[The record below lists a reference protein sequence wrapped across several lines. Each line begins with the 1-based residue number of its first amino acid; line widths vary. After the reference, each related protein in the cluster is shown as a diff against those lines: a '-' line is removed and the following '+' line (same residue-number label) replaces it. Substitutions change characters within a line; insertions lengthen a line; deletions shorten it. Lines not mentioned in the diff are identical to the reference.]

1 MSRHQKVKI
10 WEITLIVSRAKI
22 NVIEFFFNDAGSP
35 EKASRVKKKIPKTL
49 ILSVCSLHN
58 FSLSSQRSS
67 NEPIHNIELGLLG
80 ALMLTLALF
89 INQNHDQAS
98 MMSTFF

>member
-1 MSRHQKVKI
+1 MKI

-49 ILSVCSLHN
+49 ILKV
-58 FSLSSQRSS
+58 FAQF
-67 NEPIHNIELGLLG
+67 
-80 ALMLTLALF
+80 F
-89 INQNHDQAS
+89 IVITAQQ
-98 MMSTFF
+98 